1 MSAKFVAPKVQV
13 VDSNCGGGPGAC
25 SIAKQKADIADA
37 MEYRN
42 MQGGNTAVERV
53 GLVDNASTQHAN
65 ANIKKIMEAGEQL
78 QADAKFDGDVNV
90 VKGGGKGKKV
100 KKGGDDKVYNVV
112 TQSVPDDLYNRI
124 KNNDTSKIDEDIK
137 TLTNIYLNQFKG
149 SDTYPTAENFID
161 ALFEGTENYKND
173 FHNELLRNIDNQT
186 NGGGLLKLL
195 GLKKS
200 KKSPK
205 KKAAK
210 KTKKVAKKAKKA
222 AKKATKKVAKKTKK
236 VAKKAKKAPKKAAKK
251 KTKKAAKKGK
261 K

>member
-1 MSAKFVAPKVQV
+1 MSAKFIAPKEQV
-13 VDSNCGGGPGAC
+13 VDPNCGGGPGAC

-78 QADAKFDGDVNV
+78 EADAKYDGDVGKI
-90 VKGGGKGKKV
+90 KGGGKGKKV
-100 KKGGDDKVYNVV
+100 KKVKKGGEINVV
-112 TQSVPDDLYNRI
+112 KSYVKGEEPELYNRI
-124 KNNDTSKIDEDIK
+124 TKNDASNINEDIE
-137 TLTNIYLNQFKG
+137 TLTNIYLDKFKG
-149 SDTYPTAENFID
+149 SDTYPTPKHFIN
-161 ALFEGTENYKND
+161 ALFEGTQNHESEYYS
-173 FHNELLRNIDNQT
+173 ELLQEMDELLKKMDEEHI
-186 NGGGLLKLL
+186 GGGLLKLL

-210 KTKKVAKKAKKA
+210 KTKK
-222 AKKATKKVAKKTKK
+222 ATKKAAKKTKK

>member
-78 QADAKFDGDVNV
+78 QADAKYDGDVNV

-100 KKGGDDKVYNVV
+100 KKGGDDKVYNVAI
-112 TQSVPDDLYNRI
+112 QSVPDDLYDRI
-124 KNNDTSKIDEDIK
+124 KKNDTSNIDEDIK
-137 TLTNIYLNQFKG
+137 TLTNIYLNEFKG
-149 SDTYPTAENFID
+149 SDVYPTFKDFIE
-161 ALFEGTENYKND
+161 ALLEGKQD
-173 FHNELLRNIDNQT
+173 FSYEIYNELLKNMDKHI
-186 NGGGLLKLL
+186 GGGLLKLL

-210 KTKKVAKKAKKA
+210 KTKKA
-222 AKKATKKVAKKTKK
+222 AKKATKKAAKKTKK
-236 VAKKAKKAPKKAAKK
+236 AAKKTKKAAKKAKKAPKKAAKK

>member
-1 MSAKFVAPKVQV
+1 MSAKFIAPKEQV
-13 VDSNCGGGPGAC
+13 VDPNCGGGPGAC

-78 QADAKFDGDVNV
+78 EADAKYDGQVNA
-90 VKGGGKGKKV
+90 VK
-100 KKGGDDKVYNVV
+100 
-112 TQSVPDDLYNRI
+112 
-124 KNNDTSKIDEDIK
+124 
-137 TLTNIYLNQFKG
+137 
-149 SDTYPTAENFID
+149 
-161 ALFEGTENYKND
+161 
-173 FHNELLRNIDNQT
+173 
-186 NGGGLLKLL
+186 GGGLLKLL

-210 KTKKVAKKAKKA
+210 KTKK
-222 AKKATKKVAKKTKK
+222 
-236 VAKKAKKAPKKAAKK
+236 APKKAAKK

>member
-78 QADAKFDGDVNV
+78 EADAKYDGHVNV
-90 VKGGGKGKKV
+90 VK
-100 KKGGDDKVYNVV
+100 
-112 TQSVPDDLYNRI
+112 
-124 KNNDTSKIDEDIK
+124 
-137 TLTNIYLNQFKG
+137 
-149 SDTYPTAENFID
+149 
-161 ALFEGTENYKND
+161 
-173 FHNELLRNIDNQT
+173 
-186 NGGGLLKLL
+186 GGGLLKLL

-210 KTKKVAKKAKKA
+210 KTKKA
-222 AKKATKKVAKKTKK
+222 AKKATKKAAKKTKK

>member
-1 MSAKFVAPKVQV
+1 MSAKFIAPKEQV
-13 VDSNCGGGPGAC
+13 VDPNCGGGPGAC

-78 QADAKFDGDVNV
+78 EADAKYDGEVGKI
-90 VKGGGKGKKV
+90 KGGGKGKKV
-100 KKGGDDKVYNVV
+100 KKGGDGKVYNVV
-112 TQSVPDDLYNRI
+112 VQYVPHDLYERI
-124 KNNDTSKIDEDIK
+124 KKNDTSNINEDIK
-137 TLTNIYLNQFKG
+137 TLTKVYVDHFSN
-149 SDTYPTAENFID
+149 SDTYPTAKDFIE
-161 ALFEGTENYKND
+161 ALFEGTQNHESNFY
-173 FHNELLRNIDNQT
+173 NELLQKMDDHI
-186 NGGGLLKLL
+186 GGGLLKLL

-210 KTKKVAKKAKKA
+210 KTKKA
-222 AKKATKKVAKKTKK
+222 AKKATKKAAKKTKK
-236 VAKKAKKAPKKAAKK
+236 VVKKAKKAPKKAAKK

>member
-65 ANIKKIMEAGEQL
+65 ANIKKIMEAGQQL
-78 QADAKFDGDVNV
+78 EADATYDGDVNV
-90 VKGGGKGKKV
+90 VK
-100 KKGGDDKVYNVV
+100 
-112 TQSVPDDLYNRI
+112 
-124 KNNDTSKIDEDIK
+124 
-137 TLTNIYLNQFKG
+137 
-149 SDTYPTAENFID
+149 
-161 ALFEGTENYKND
+161 
-173 FHNELLRNIDNQT
+173 
-186 NGGGLLKLL
+186 GGGLLKLL

-210 KTKKVAKKAKKA
+210 KTKKA
-222 AKKATKKVAKKTKK
+222 AKKATKKAAKKTKK

>member
-1 MSAKFVAPKVQV
+1 MSAKFIAPKEQV
-13 VDSNCGGGPGAC
+13 VDPNCGGGPGAC

-78 QADAKFDGDVNV
+78 EADAKYDGDVGKI
-90 VKGGGKGKKV
+90 KGGGKGKKV
-100 KKGGDDKVYNVV
+100 KKGGDGKLYNVV
-112 TQSVPDDLYNRI
+112 AQHVPPDLYNRI
-124 KNNDTSKIDEDIK
+124 INNNTSNIREDIE
-137 TLTNIYLNQFKG
+137 TLTNVYVKHFNN
-149 SDTYPTAENFID
+149 SDTYPTANDFIN
-161 ALFEGTENYKND
+161 ALFEGTQNHESE
-173 FHNELLRNIDNQT
+173 FHSEELKKMDERI
-186 NGGGLLKLL
+186 GGGLLKLL

-210 KTKKVAKKAKKA
+210 KTKKA
-222 AKKATKKVAKKTKK
+222 AKKAAKKTKK

>member
-1 MSAKFVAPKVQV
+1 MSAKFIAPKEQV
-13 VDSNCGGGPGAC
+13 VDPNCGGGPGAC

-78 QADAKFDGDVNV
+78 EADAKYDGHVNA
-90 VKGGGKGKKV
+90 VK
-100 KKGGDDKVYNVV
+100 
-112 TQSVPDDLYNRI
+112 
-124 KNNDTSKIDEDIK
+124 
-137 TLTNIYLNQFKG
+137 
-149 SDTYPTAENFID
+149 
-161 ALFEGTENYKND
+161 
-173 FHNELLRNIDNQT
+173 
-186 NGGGLLKLL
+186 GGGLLKLL

-210 KTKKVAKKAKKA
+210 KTKKA
-222 AKKATKKVAKKTKK
+222 AKKATKKAAKKTKK

-251 KTKKAAKKGK
+251 KKTKKAAKKGK

>member
-78 QADAKFDGDVNV
+78 EADAKYDGEVGKI
-90 VKGGGKGKKV
+90 KGGGKGKKV
-100 KKGGDDKVYNVV
+100 KKGGNNPVQVHVSDKA
-112 TQSVPDDLYNRI
+112 PELYNRLM
-124 KNNDTSKIDEDIK
+124 NNSTNYTNEDIK
-137 TLTNIYLNQFKG
+137 TLTNIYLNDFKG
-149 SDTYPTAENFID
+149 SDVYPTFKDFIE
-161 ALFEGTENYKND
+161 ALLEGKQDFSYETYNKLLKNMD
-173 FHNELLRNIDNQT
+173 KHI
-186 NGGGLLKLL
+186 GGGLLKLL

-210 KTKKVAKKAKKA
+210 KTKKA
-222 AKKATKKVAKKTKK
+222 AKKATKKAAKKTKK

>member
-78 QADAKFDGDVNV
+78 EADAKFDGDVNV
-90 VKGGGKGKKV
+90 VK
-100 KKGGDDKVYNVV
+100 
-112 TQSVPDDLYNRI
+112 
-124 KNNDTSKIDEDIK
+124 
-137 TLTNIYLNQFKG
+137 
-149 SDTYPTAENFID
+149 
-161 ALFEGTENYKND
+161 
-173 FHNELLRNIDNQT
+173 
-186 NGGGLLKLL
+186 GGGLLKLL

-210 KTKKVAKKAKKA
+210 KTKKA
-222 AKKATKKVAKKTKK
+222 AKKATKKAAKKATKK

>member
-53 GLVDNASTQHAN
+53 GLVDNASTQQAN

-78 QADAKFDGDVNV
+78 EADAKFDGDVNV

-112 TQSVPDDLYNRI
+112 TQSVPDDLYDRI
-124 KNNDTSKIDEDIK
+124 KKNDTSNIDEDIK
-137 TLTNIYLNQFKG
+137 TLTNVYVREFSN
-149 SDTYPTAENFID
+149 SDTYPTVRDFID
-161 ALFEGTENYKND
+161 ALFEGTQNHESNFY
-173 FHNELLRNIDNQT
+173 NELLQKMDEKI
-186 NGGGLLKLL
+186 GGGLLKLL

-210 KTKKVAKKAKKA
+210 KTKKA
-222 AKKATKKVAKKTKK
+222 AKKATKKAAKKTKK

-251 KTKKAAKKGK
+251 KTKKAAKK
-261 K
+261 

>member
-78 QADAKFDGDVNV
+78 EADAKYDGDVNV
-90 VKGGGKGKKV
+90 VK
-100 KKGGDDKVYNVV
+100 
-112 TQSVPDDLYNRI
+112 
-124 KNNDTSKIDEDIK
+124 
-137 TLTNIYLNQFKG
+137 
-149 SDTYPTAENFID
+149 
-161 ALFEGTENYKND
+161 
-173 FHNELLRNIDNQT
+173 
-186 NGGGLLKLL
+186 GGGLLKLL

-210 KTKKVAKKAKKA
+210 KTKKA
-222 AKKATKKVAKKTKK
+222 AKKATKKAAKKTKK
-236 VAKKAKKAPKKAAKK
+236 VAKKAKNAPKKAAKK

>member
-78 QADAKFDGDVNV
+78 EADAKYDGDVNV
-90 VKGGGKGKKV
+90 VK
-100 KKGGDDKVYNVV
+100 
-112 TQSVPDDLYNRI
+112 
-124 KNNDTSKIDEDIK
+124 
-137 TLTNIYLNQFKG
+137 
-149 SDTYPTAENFID
+149 
-161 ALFEGTENYKND
+161 
-173 FHNELLRNIDNQT
+173 
-186 NGGGLLKLL
+186 GGGLLKLL

-210 KTKKVAKKAKKA
+210 KTKKA
-222 AKKATKKVAKKTKK
+222 AKKATKKAAKKTKK

>member
-1 MSAKFVAPKVQV
+1 MSAKFIAPKEQV
-13 VDSNCGGGPGAC
+13 VDPNCGGGPGAC

-78 QADAKFDGDVNV
+78 EADAKYDGDVGKI
-90 VKGGGKGKKV
+90 KGGGKGKKV

-124 KNNDTSKIDEDIK
+124 IDNNTSKIDEDIE
-137 TLTNIYLNQFKG
+137 TLTNIYLDKFKG
-149 SDTYPTAENFID
+149 SDTYPTPKYFID
-161 ALFEGTENYKND
+161 ALFEGTNYHESEFYDKLFKEMD
-173 FHNELLRNIDNQT
+173 ERI
-186 NGGGLLKLL
+186 GGGLLKLL

-210 KTKKVAKKAKKA
+210 KTKKA
-222 AKKATKKVAKKTKK
+222 AKKTKKATKKTKK

-251 KTKKAAKKGK
+251 KTKKATKKGK